1 MLDTEALK
9 ITAMIIGPALP
20 ILFIWAVLSR

>member
-1 MLDTEALK
+1 MLDPEALK

-20 ILFIWAVLSR
+20 ILLVWAVLSR